1 MTLNAGWIG
10 AGLYTIAVLAT
21 LALGLYSATDGSAVP
36 RRSGAHA
43 YLLIATA
50 AFAANAFEG
59 IVIDTDHWR
68 HFYLLMAMVWGI
80 STAPSRAAQTTPVFK
95 GRHRLAASA

>member
-10 AGLYTIAVLAT
+10 AGLYIIAVLAT
-21 LALGLYSATDGSAVP
+21 LGFGFYTALT
-36 RRSGAHA
+36 RRCGAHSF
-43 YLLIATA
+43 LLIATA

-68 HFYLLMAMVWGI
+68 HFYLLMAMVWGVA
-80 STAPSRAAQTTPVFK
+80 TAPRAAVAARPVFK
-95 GRHRLAASA
+95 GRRALATPA